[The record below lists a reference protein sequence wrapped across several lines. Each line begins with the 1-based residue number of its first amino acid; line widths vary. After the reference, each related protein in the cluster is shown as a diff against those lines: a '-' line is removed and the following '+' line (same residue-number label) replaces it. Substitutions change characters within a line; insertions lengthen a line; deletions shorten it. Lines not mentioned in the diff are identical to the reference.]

1 MLKEMP
7 KNIIV
12 IAGLLGAVVLGAGV
26 IVYLLSGGTPTPTQ
40 TTQPTDSGTATLD
53 GDGFDLKVLQRNGY
67 KALDQ
72 RPVQD
77 GLLPVKPPQTPGKA
91 NPFL

>member
-1 MLKEMP
+1 MATTLP

-12 IAGLLGAVVLGAGV
+12 IGGILAAAVVGAAI
-26 IVYLLSGGTPTPTQ
+26 IVYMLSSAPTNVPLEPQ
-40 TTQPTDSGTATLD
+40 DTAVPVID
-53 GDGFDLKVLQRNGY
+53 GDGFDLNVLQRPGY

-72 RPVQD
+72 RAVQD